1 MSTTLVDNTSFK
13 NFFQYS
19 LANQNSDVSTKG
31 APDKQFLAV
40 DSALNASKPNS
51 TREYIAH
58 NSMTSLLENGRL
70 SSLNALTDKQ
80 NLSNSLKHVD
90 TTKKSS
96 YNNNLTTYYYDEFIS
111 TSQNNFFS

>member
-19 LANQNSDVSTKG
+19 LANQNTNAISKG
-31 APDKQFLAV
+31 SPDKQFLAV
-40 DSALNASKPNS
+40 DSVLNSSKPNS
-51 TREYIAH
+51 TKEYVTH

-90 TTKKSS
+90 TTKKLS
-96 YNNNLTTYYYDEFIS
+96 YNNSLTTHYYDEFIS